1 MKKREVKCTV
11 SKQHPKKGNLGTGS
25 MQPGDCVAVDQFV
38 VKVPGRL
45 PHTAGKEKIDNQYTG
60 GTIFVDLVSGFT
72 FVKMQVSLRA
82 GENLLAKEEFE
93 NTMLDHGA
101 TVRKYHGDNG
111 IFVSKAW
118 REHCD
123 DRGQAYDFSGV
134 GAHHQNANAERAIQ
148 TVSYWA
154 RAMMVNA
161 AIHWPEKGGDQS
173 LWPFAMLYATWL
185 FNRLPG
191 YDTGVTPLELLTQQ
205 KSDHADLRR
214 AHVWGAPTY
223 VLDPKLQDDKK
234 IPKWNR
240 RSRRGQ
246 FLGFSDRHSSLVAT
260 IRNLATG
267 YISPQFHV
275 IHDDR
280 FETVPNLEHAIA
292 IDDETVLAKIFENG
306 HEDYFEY
313 EYDENKRLVYKPP
326 PLAQY

>member
-1 MKKREVKCTV
+1 MPIGKDEEKGGEVHCVETAPKERKPWDWIDATWRLCSSGSICGQSAGTTPKHSREGENGQ
-11 SKQHPKKGNLGTGS
+11 SLHWWH
-25 MQPGDCVAVDQFV
+25 D
-38 VKVPGRL
+38 
-45 PHTAGKEKIDNQYTG
+45 
-60 GTIFVDLVSGFT
+60 FVDLVSGFT

-82 GENLLAKEEFE
+82 GETILAKEEFE
-93 NTMLDHGA
+93 NIMLDHGA

-240 RSRRGQ
+240 RSRRG
-246 FLGFSDRHSSLVAT
+246 
-260 IRNLATG
+260 
-267 YISPQFHV
+267 
-275 IHDDR
+275 
-280 FETVPNLEHAIA
+280 
-292 IDDETVLAKIFENG
+292 
-306 HEDYFEY
+306 
-313 EYDENKRLVYKPP
+313 
-326 PLAQY
+326 

>member
-45 PHTAGKEKIDNQYTG
+45 PNTAGKEKIDNRYTG

-72 FVKMQVSLRA
+72 FVKTQVSLRS
-82 GENLLAKEEFE
+82 GETLIVKEDFE
-93 NTMLDHGA
+93 NTMLAHG
-101 TVRKYHGDNG
+101 TNVRKYHRDNG

-134 GAHHQNANAERAIQ
+134 GAHHQNANAERAIK

-214 AHVWGAPTY
+214 AHVWGDPTY
-223 VLDPKLQDDKK
+223 ALDPKLQDGKK
-234 IPKWNR
+234 TPK
-240 RSRRGQ
+240 
-246 FLGFSDRHSSLVAT
+246 
-260 IRNLATG
+260 
-267 YISPQFHV
+267 
-275 IHDDR
+275 
-280 FETVPNLEHAIA
+280 
-292 IDDETVLAKIFENG
+292 
-306 HEDYFEY
+306 
-313 EYDENKRLVYKPP
+313 
-326 PLAQY
+326 